1 MSEKKKSLQKHIVTA
16 HEDDN
21 GDLLIPIPPILLK
34 RLGWTETDAIEITV
48 DENTGEY
55 IIKKA

>member
-1 MSEKKKSLQKHIVTA
+1 MTEKKKSLQKHVVTI

-21 GDLLIPIPPILLK
+21 GDLLVPIPPILLK
-34 RLGWTETDAIEITV
+34 RLGWTETDTIEITV